1 MAGETIYCD
10 DYEAIVGPKPVAP
23 EPEPRRAVETKV
35 VAAPEPAPV
44 APATV
49 AETA

>member
-1 MAGETIYCD
+1 MAGEIVYCD
-10 DYEAIVGPKPVAP
+10 DYEAIVGPKPAP
-23 EPEPRRAVETKV
+23 VVETKV
-35 VAAPEPAPV
+35 VEAPAQVPT

>member
-1 MAGETIYCD
+1 MSEPTITYCD
-10 DYEAIVGPKPVAP
+10 DYEAITGKKIPV
-23 EPEPRRAVETKV
+23 VETKV
-35 VAAPEPAPV
+35 VTAPEVVVP